1 MKYSDTMSRKT
12 TVVAVA
18 LVVLVLLAGCNS
30 PFSDEG
36 GTVSTE
42 RTVEKVT
49 ETTAVT
55 TTAVTLDD
63 VTLPEGANRQ
73 RIGNATALAEAYA
86 SAVRN
91 SSYEI
96 EFEKSR
102 VLEDGTRTDYRRI
115 VRKKSLET
123 DEEYQYLNQTSDDGN
138 RTAVSYLNGTE
149 FYEKFVMDE
158 TTYQVS
164 TVPPNSVE
172 EFQPTIG
179 MVTYVRSR
187 LQAGEYEN
195 PRIVRRDGRQFVE
208 YRLTGIEGDAK
219 FVLADSITN
228 VSGSVLVG
236 PNGVVRRISMNLTKG
251 GRGPD
256 TYLRSEFRLVETDEV
271 IIHEPEWTD
280 KALMQADDERA

>member
-1 MKYSDTMSRKT
+1 MSRE
-12 TVVAVA
+12 TVVAVV
-18 LVVLVLLAGCNS
+18 LVVLVLFAGCNS
-30 PFSDEG
+30 PFSGEG
-36 GTVSTE
+36 GTASTE
-42 RTVEKVT
+42 RPVEEAT
-49 ETTAVT
+49 ETAAVT
-55 TTAVTLDD
+55 TTEVTLDD
-63 VTLPEGANRQ
+63 VTLPEGANRR

-96 EFEKSR
+96 KFEKSR

-123 DEEYQYLNQTSDDGN
+123 DEEYQYRNRTSDDGN
-138 RTAVSYLNGTE
+138 RTVISYLDGTE
-149 FYEKFVMDE
+149 FYEKFVTHE
-158 TTYQVS
+158 TAYQVS

-172 EFQPTIG
+172 EFQPKTG

-187 LQAGEYEN
+187 LQAGEYED
-195 PRIVRRDGRQFVE
+195 PRLVRRDGRQFVE

-219 FVLADSITN
+219 FVLVDSITN

-256 TYLRSEFRLVETDEV
+256 TYLRSEFRLVGTDEV
-271 IIHEPEWTD
+271 TIREPEWTD
-280 KALMQADDERA
+280 EALTRTDDERA